1 LDILAHEN
9 TRKMRTMAVPS
20 SGIAKRGA
28 ESQVSGFAPAN
39 LVGVHIRGFKGSGIR
54 PGSNIQVLSGIKYS
68 VRGIVNCPRKLY
80 EWTSRARNV
89 TRLADLVGADSIG
102 SVQSEWLRLGTAA

>member
-1 LDILAHEN
+1 MELDILAHEN
-9 TRKMRTMAVPS
+9 TRKTRTMAVPS

-80 EWTSRARNV
+80 E
-89 TRLADLVGADSIG
+89 
-102 SVQSEWLRLGTAA
+102 